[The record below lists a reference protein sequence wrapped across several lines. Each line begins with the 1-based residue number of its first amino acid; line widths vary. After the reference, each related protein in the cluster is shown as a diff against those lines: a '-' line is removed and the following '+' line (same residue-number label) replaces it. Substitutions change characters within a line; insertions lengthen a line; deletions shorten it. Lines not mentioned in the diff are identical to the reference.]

1 MSMNKRKYGTGNANE
16 VQNRHQTIG
25 ELLHYMRQD
34 SENSKETETNK
45 TDFLLSS
52 NYNSFHWDVTL

>member
-16 VQNRHQTIG
+16 EQNRHQTIG

-34 SENSKETETNK
+34 SENSKRTETNK